1 MNAFET
7 WSLIIAGA
15 AVLVNIVLFVVVV
28 QQLGTVKEQIQL
40 TERIAEEAEN
50 RARRQATVDF
60 YAATHSRRMEFLRLF
75 NEHGM
80 TSPQEVCNAAMEDS
94 KVRNQLIDYLNYYE
108 FLAVGVHTAT
118 YDFETIRRLA
128 SGRIR
133 KISEDYRPYIEWA
146 RSRPKGS
153 PRLFAELEELAE
165 ELRAKLAT
173 PA

>member
-1 MNAFET
+1 MNAFEI
-7 WSLIIAGA
+7 WSLVIAGA

-40 TERIAEEAEN
+40 TERIAEEAEH
-50 RARRQATVDF
+50 RARRQATVEF
-60 YAATHSRRMEFLRLF
+60 YAATHSRRMDFLRMF

-80 TSPQEVCNAAMEDS
+80 TTAQEVCDAALKDS

-118 YDFETIRRLA
+118 YDFETIRLLA
-128 SGRIR
+128 SSRIR
-133 KISEDYRPYIEWA
+133 RVTEDYRPYIEWA
-146 RSRPKGS
+146 RSAPTGN

-165 ELRAKLAT
+165 ELQAKLVT
-173 PA
+173 PV